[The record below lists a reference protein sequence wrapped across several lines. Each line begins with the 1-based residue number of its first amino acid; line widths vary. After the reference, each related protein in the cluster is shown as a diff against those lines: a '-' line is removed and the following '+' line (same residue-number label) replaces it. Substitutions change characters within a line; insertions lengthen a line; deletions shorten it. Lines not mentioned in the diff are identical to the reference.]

1 VIAQQPSDTYRKP
14 GMPAARGS
22 ATPIA
27 GTGKTAQTARR
38 LLAALLLGA
47 QWQIPA
53 AAEEPASGPET
64 SPTLLAADRVQ
75 ASISE
80 NINGAAQWIDSF
92 FDDERFIAED
102 ATTKLRFGESVFLEA
117 GDSPEYKTKINLS
130 IHIPRT
136 KKRLRLFIA
145 SEDDTDKTPDT
156 LFNRVETSEDT
167 SAAGIQFFA
176 KATRRKNL
184 SLTAGIKLEST
195 ELFIGPRYR
204 LTIPIDDDWQARFT
218 QRVRWYTSMGW
229 ESTTRLDFERLL
241 SDRLFFRHTLDGRW
255 REEDEG
261 YRFEIR
267 PTLIQKLHNGK
278 AIEYQWN
285 TLFKTRPKHRLE
297 SSIVRV
303 RFRRNFLRKWLFYE
317 ANPQVAFRNDED
329 FEPKL
334 GITFQ
339 LEIVFGGKDKRKGR
353 RDGPHPAPE
362 PETARQPAG

>member
-1 VIAQQPSDTYRKP
+1 MS
-14 GMPAARGS
+14 AARGL
-22 ATPIA
+22 ATPVADA
-27 GTGKTAQTARR
+27 GRASTAARR
-38 LLAALLLGA
+38 LLMATLLCVLWQTPGAADA
-47 QWQIPA
+47 PDP
-53 AAEEPASGPET
+53 EP
-64 SPTLLAADRVQ
+64 SPSLLAADRVQ

-102 ATTKLRFGESVFLEA
+102 ATTKLRLGESVFLET

-130 IHIPRT
+130 IDIPKT
-136 KKRLRLFIA
+136 KKKLRLFIA

-184 SLTAGIKLEST
+184 SLTTGVKLESM

-229 ESTTRLDFERLL
+229 ESTTRLDFERLIND
-241 SDRLFFRHTLDGRW
+241 SFFFRQTLDGRW

-261 YRFEIR
+261 YRFEVR
-267 PTLIQKLHNGK
+267 PTLIQKLHSGK

-285 TLFKTRPKHRLE
+285 TLFKTRPRHRLE
-297 SSIVRV
+297 SSVLRV
-303 RFRRNFLRKWLFYE
+303 RYRRNFLRKWLFYE
-317 ANPQVAFRNDED
+317 ANPQVAFRNEED
-329 FEPKL
+329 FDPKL

-339 LEIVFGGKDKRKGR
+339 LEVVFGGKDRRKNR
-353 RDGPHPAPE
+353 RHAGPAAAE
-362 PETARQPAG
+362 PESARQPAD